1 MAAEIK
7 EIVMGADACE
17 PECRCK
23 QRAEFVL
30 LRRPW
35 RRIVSGALL
44 VGCRQSLAVERAAG
58 RERERVKYDDGGRDH
73 IIRQAA
79 REMLAQRRGV
89 RRLAMGG
96 DDVGDEALVAGT
108 ILASDDRGLDDG
120 VMPAERGLDFSGFNA
135 VAADLDLLVGA
146 AEVLQRAV
154 GPPAGPVAGAIHPA
168 ARWSERV

>member
-35 RRIVSGALL
+35 RRIVGGRAR
-44 VGCRQSLAVERAAG
+44 GGGPQSLAVELAAG
-58 RERERVKYDDGGRDH
+58 RERQRVEHDDGGRDH
-73 IIRQAA
+73 IVRQAA

-89 RRLAMGG
+89 RRLTMGG

-108 ILASDDRGLDDG
+108 ILASDYRGLGDG
-120 VMPAERGLDFSGFNA
+120 VMPA
-135 VAADLDLLVGA
+135 
-146 AEVLQRAV
+146 
-154 GPPAGPVAGAIHPA
+154 
-168 ARWSERV
+168 